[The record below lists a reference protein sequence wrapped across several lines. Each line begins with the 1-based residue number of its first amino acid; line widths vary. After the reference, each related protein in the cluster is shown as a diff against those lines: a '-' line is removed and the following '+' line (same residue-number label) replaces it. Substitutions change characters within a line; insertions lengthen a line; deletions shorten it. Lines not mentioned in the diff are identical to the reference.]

1 MHIAEVTDDKKQYMG
16 LLLLAD
22 EEERMIAVIWTEG
35 RCAPCGTAA

>member
-22 EEERMIAVIWTEG
+22 EEERMIRRYLDRGTIT
-35 RCAPCGTAA
+35 PCGTAA